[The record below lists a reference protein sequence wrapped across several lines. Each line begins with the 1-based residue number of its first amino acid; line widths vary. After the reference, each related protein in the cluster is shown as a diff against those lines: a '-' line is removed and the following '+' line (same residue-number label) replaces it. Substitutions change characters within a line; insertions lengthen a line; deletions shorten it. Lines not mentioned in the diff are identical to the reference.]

1 MSNIAE
7 AQLVSQRLRNM
18 VTMVNNAPSTAAWED
33 WVVEFNGLQMLRTA
47 SYGTALAVY
56 FEMRKSPMH
65 AEPHIRARAQEL
77 ADTIRHLANNDFTDG
92 AMDVVDELALLRT
105 SWRFAKGE

>member
-7 AQLVSQRLRNM
+7 AQLVSHRLRNM

-56 FEMRKSPMH
+56 LEMRKSPMH

-105 SWRFAKGE
+105 SWRYAKGE

>member
-7 AQLVSQRLRNM
+7 AHLASQRLRSM
-18 VTMVNNAPSTAAWED
+18 VTMVNNAAFNATWED
-33 WVVEFNGLQMLRTA
+33 WVVEFNGLQMLRTP

-56 FEMRKSPMH
+56 LEMRKSPMT

-77 ADTIRHLANNDFTDG
+77 ADIIRDLANNDFTDG

-105 SWRFAKGE
+105 SWRYAKGE

>member
-1 MSNIAE
+1 
-7 AQLVSQRLRNM
+7 
-18 VTMVNNAPSTAAWED
+18 MVNNAAFNATWED
-33 WVVEFNGLQMLRTA
+33 WVVEFNGLQMLRTP

-56 FEMRKSPMH
+56 LQMRKGPTT

-77 ADTIRHLANNDFTDG
+77 ADTIRHLANNDFTDR

-105 SWRFAKGE
+105 SWCYAKGE

>member
-18 VTMVNNAPSTAAWED
+18 VTMVNNAASNAAWED

-56 FEMRKSPMH
+56 LDMRKSPMH
-65 AEPHIRARAQEL
+65 AEPHIRAKAEEI
-77 ADTIRHLANNDFTDG
+77 AENIRQLANNDFTDR
-92 AMDVVDELALLRT
+92 AMDAVDELAMLRR
-105 SWRFAKGE
+105 SWQFAKGE

>member
-7 AQLVSQRLRNM
+7 AQLVSHRLRSM

-56 FEMRKSPMH
+56 LEMRKSPMH

-105 SWRFAKGE
+105 SWRYAKGE